1 MLLLKPCYGQID
13 APRGWYLEAVD
24 RLRRGGLRQHAL
36 DTCAFLIYETDDV
49 NYNPEDPVHEKV
61 KSLGPQKLVGMVIM
75 HVDDL
80 LGVGCMD
87 SPRYRSVVEQ
97 LKSNFSFRE
106 WKENQD
112 SLEYCGCEIEKT
124 PGRKI
129 QQTKYL
135 EKVMPIAVDKKRS
148 PTDGLREREV
158 TQLRGWLGSLQ
169 WPAVQTSPHLQRST
183 SLLSGLVNKGTIQTL
198 MDTNRLLKFAK
209 ENKDIG
215 LTYNHIGECESLRL
229 LCFFDA
235 GFSTRNDGSSQGGY
249 ILMLI
254 NGNLMHSDEEG
265 QYHVL
270 DWRSFKT
277 PRVARSSLG
286 AEAQAGGQASD
297 AVDFTRRYWHHL
309 LEPDMALKDLLN
321 IRSTLKPVM
330 VSDAKA
336 LYDAYH
342 RESASS
348 SVIDKRVSLEIRVMK
363 ERLQEIDGVLK
374 WMSSD
379 RQIADGLTKEA
390 ARVLFATRL
399 RHQKLKPTWDPSY
412 KAMKKKSKGE
422 KLSALAETTSVPK
435 VPVRVWHQQHEE
447 NYIPESEE
455 VQENLAGDSQES
467 VNFVGN
473 ALAVT
478 YVYATARHVESRKKY
493 VSTGRMKNVLFWLT
507 CFAFV
512 FTSCHAAETCD
523 KLPVTTSEPANDD
536 GWLFWMIFLLL
547 THLLVMAS
555 SCRLCKCLHWAPVKA
570 SSEAGV
576 QKDEAIV
583 SARLREVLEK
593 EKLKSEES
601 QKAAREARKALDLCL
616 METHRFTA
624 EIFDLKALV
633 KDGAM
638 LLRRAE
644 TAMDDHME
652 ACPHRVVIVSSRQ
665 GDCWHYPECHMV
677 EQMADRNRQSL
688 RCCAY
693 CGNKWCP
700 LDVSNPALGGSLRA
714 EIHAWFA
721 DVNSSAD

>member
-1 MLLLKPCYGQID
+1 
-13 APRGWYLEAVD
+13 
-24 RLRRGGLRQHAL
+24 
-36 DTCAFLIYETDDV
+36 
-49 NYNPEDPVHEKV
+49 
-61 KSLGPQKLVGMVIM
+61 
-75 HVDDL
+75 
-80 LGVGCMD
+80 
-87 SPRYRSVVEQ
+87 
-97 LKSNFSFRE
+97 
-106 WKENQD
+106 
-112 SLEYCGCEIEKT
+112 
-124 PGRKI
+124 
-129 QQTKYL
+129 
-135 EKVMPIAVDKKRS
+135 
-148 PTDGLREREV
+148 
-158 TQLRGWLGSLQ
+158 
-169 WPAVQTSPHLQRST
+169 
-183 SLLSGLVNKGTIQTL
+183 
-198 MDTNRLLKFAK
+198 
-209 ENKDIG
+209 
-215 LTYNHIGECESLRL
+215 
-229 LCFFDA
+229 
-235 GFSTRNDGSSQGGY
+235 
-249 ILMLI
+249 
-254 NGNLMHSDEEG
+254 
-265 QYHVL
+265 
-270 DWRSFKT
+270 
-277 PRVARSSLG
+277 
-286 AEAQAGGQASD
+286 
-297 AVDFTRRYWHHL
+297 
-309 LEPDMALKDLLN
+309 
-321 IRSTLKPVM
+321 
-330 VSDAKA
+330 
-336 LYDAYH
+336 
-342 RESASS
+342 
-348 SVIDKRVSLEIRVMK
+348 
-363 ERLQEIDGVLK
+363 
-374 WMSSD
+374 
-379 RQIADGLTKEA
+379 
-390 ARVLFATRL
+390 
-399 RHQKLKPTWDPSY
+399 
-412 KAMKKKSKGE
+412 
-422 KLSALAETTSVPK
+422 
-435 VPVRVWHQQHEE
+435 
-447 NYIPESEE
+447 
-455 VQENLAGDSQES
+455 
-467 VNFVGN
+467 
-473 ALAVT
+473 
-478 YVYATARHVESRKKY
+478 
-493 VSTGRMKNVLFWLT
+493 MKNVLFWLT